1 MSTGKQ
7 TPLGVNVMSGLLQ
20 GKGFWINKPTAS
32 YVGSSTNSTTYT
44 PGTVITN
51 SCLYW
56 ATYAINASYGVVDS
70 GTYANIIAMGSSTI
84 PALGNSP
91 PPTYTYTGSPSWAG
105 TGYTGAVAS
114 WGYVRLFPWQG
125 YNEFNYNNTLALSNM
140 YNDFCGSFI
149 SAGSFIDYSNKSIMT
164 AQNSTGFLKGT
175 YSNMNDLITA
185 DVTNVSLSPQVFGRD
200 LINLGKA
207 LDLSTIWTFGY
218 PSNLLATLK
227 KYNAITASVSV
238 ALLSTGLTSSD
249 IDNISSNTNVTKE
262 QQQKTYAA
270 FLIITGVDLA
280 EILVSLNCNTQ
291 GLVTL
296 ADLLDVRKMFPNSY
310 QTLTVPLYNAV
321 PGPTNSKT
329 YYPIFATNAV
339 SPTLT
344 TPAVVAQVGTVIPPL
359 PPPVVETPAPI
370 ITGPVGHREGGVTQ
384 SLDRTQQYL
393 AALNA
398 GYGSQV
404 GGGQGGGYAIGHQ
417 EGGINYVG
425 AAYPPPPPT
434 KEGR

>member
-20 GKGFWINKPTAS
+20 GKGFWANKPTAS
-32 YVGSSTNSTTYT
+32 YVGSSTSASTYT

-56 ATYAINASYGVVDS
+56 ATYAINASYGVVNA

-164 AQNSTGFLKGT
+164 SQNSIGFLEGT

-249 IDNISSNTNVTKE
+249 IDNISSNNNVTKE

-310 QTLTVPLYNAV
+310 ETLTVPLYNAV

-339 SPTLT
+339 SPGLT
-344 TPAVVAQVGTVIPPL
+344 APAVVAQVGTVIPPG
-359 PPPVVETPAPI
+359 PPPVVETPVAPAVEI
-370 ITGPVGHREGGVTQ
+370 PSITPPIAGPVGHREGGVTQ
-384 SLDRTQQYL
+384 PLDRTQQYL
-393 AALNA
+393 
-398 GYGSQV
+398 GV
-404 GGGQGGGYAIGHQ
+404 IGHQ
-417 EGGINYVG
+417 EGGVTSIG
-425 AAYPPPPPT
+425 AAIPT
-434 KEGR
+434 ASPDRHGRG